1 MKLKSLNYVLPIILI
16 IVAIITHDISYLFF
30 AIPFAL
36 ILLGALA
43 SSKKDNNLKDK
54 KNKK

>member
-30 AIPFAL
+30 AIPYSL